1 MAFPKRNTS
10 LPLRI
15 GSNCCLATNK
25 PNCVNKPNTFIQV
38 ITVVS
43 VTDADYEPAHKQ
55 VEFIILPSPHS
66 YLFRLEQRGQDC
78 DVILTEKLEADVPTN
93 ESVATVV
100 YSINVSPD
108 NRFEKMQ
115 RN

>member
-1 MAFPKRNTS
+1 M
-10 LPLRI
+10 
-15 GSNCCLATNK
+15 
-25 PNCVNKPNTFIQV
+25 NKPNTLLQV

-55 VEFIILPSPHS
+55 VEFIIHPSPHS

-100 YSINVSPD
+100 YSINVSPE
-108 NRFEKMQ
+108 NRFAEMQ
-115 RN
+115 SN

>member
-1 MAFPKRNTS
+1 M
-10 LPLRI
+10 
-15 GSNCCLATNK
+15 
-25 PNCVNKPNTFIQV
+25 
-38 ITVVS
+38 VS

-100 YSINVSPD
+100 YSINVSPE
-108 NRFEKMQ
+108 NRYEKMKRKVEQ
-115 RN
+115 LFKL

>member
-1 MAFPKRNTS
+1 M
-10 LPLRI
+10 
-15 GSNCCLATNK
+15 
-25 PNCVNKPNTFIQV
+25 

-100 YSINVSPD
+100 YSINVSCD
-108 NRFEKMQ
+108 SRCANVQ